1 MLNLA
6 NMITLGRL
14 GAVPVIVWLI
24 LEQHHAAAFWLFV
37 GAGISDA
44 VDGFLAKRCG
54 METALGRYLDP
65 IADKA
70 LLVSLFVTLGWQHIL
85 PIWLVL
91 LVISRDFLIIG
102 AVLLSGAIGHT
113 VEIRPAFVSKLNTVV
128 QIALV
133 SWILAQFAF
142 GFGDIADSAT
152 SVMIG
157 ATALT
162 TAISWYR
169 YLVIWLK
176 DMSGMEQGR

>member
-37 GAGISDA
+37 GAGVSDG

-65 IADKA
+65 LADKA

-102 AVLLSGAIGHT
+102 AVLLAGVLDHD
-113 VEIRPAFVSKLNTVV
+113 VEIRPTFVSKLNTVV

-133 SWILAQFAF
+133 SWVLAHFAF
-142 GFGDIADSAT
+142 GFGDIADIGT

-157 ATALT
+157 VTALT

-169 YLVIWLK
+169 YLVIWLR
-176 DMSGMEQGR
+176 DMSGMEQG